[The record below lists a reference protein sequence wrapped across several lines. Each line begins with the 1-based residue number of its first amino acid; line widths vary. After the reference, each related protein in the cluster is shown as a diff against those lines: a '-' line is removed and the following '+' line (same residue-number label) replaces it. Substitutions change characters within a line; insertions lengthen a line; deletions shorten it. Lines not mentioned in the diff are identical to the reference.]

1 MTRNQQN
8 PRRFYLNGI
17 DWVVQGIQ
25 HKCQSVMGGDYQ
37 FLIISHLTGTPNAD
51 KLRACLQKLQEM
63 FPLLSGKLRR
73 NYLNLAPYW
82 QAANKVIPK
91 DILTVIQI
99 DESDNMEQTC
109 QGHLRIFLNTPFKC
123 DMPKLAAMLLSLPD
137 GSSRLALNFDHRLF
151 DAAGGEQLIV
161 ILNDLWNGA
170 EVNPSD
176 FIPHEGPW
184 LNEWR
189 HQFAC
194 GRTVNRAFIDIKK
207 QGIPSVLASNPIGSN
222 RYALIHLDEA
232 QFTSLVNRADIEA
245 GPMMLT
251 PYLVATIQEALHHIF
266 SRRGNSNSTCICP
279 MTVSLRQGR
288 RSDELFF
295 NRWSIMPMYS
305 SSESSHKKRRKEQV
319 ALFYTYIKTKL
330 PYCLSK
336 ASLLC
341 RPMPLPLIAKFSQ
354 KPFSS
359 TAGTATIA
367 LLNQMEFD
375 SPSLLGEEL
384 KDLYHVP
391 RIPPSPGLGIFMNRR
406 GSKLNVTLSW
416 VDGIINDDEL
426 EILSSSILQAT
437 NPTTEEI

>member
-1 MTRNQQN
+1 MTRNQKN

-17 DWVVQGIQ
+17 DWIVQGIQ
-25 HKCQSVMGGDYQ
+25 HNCQSVMGGDYQ
-37 FLIISHLTGTPNAD
+37 FLIISHLGGTPNAD
-51 KLRACLQKLQEM
+51 KLRACLHKLQEM

-82 QAANKVIPK
+82 QAPSKVTPK
-91 DILTVIQI
+91 GILTVIQLN
-99 DESDNMEQTC
+99 ESNSVEQAC
-109 QGHLRIFLNTPFKC
+109 QKHLTTFLNTPFVC
-123 DMPKLAAMLLSLPD
+123 DMPKLGAMLLNLPD

-161 ILNDLWNGA
+161 ILNDLWNGT

-176 FIPHEGPW
+176 FIAHEGPW

-189 HQFAC
+189 HQFEC

-207 QGIPSVLASNPIGSN
+207 QRVPSVFGSNTIGSN
-222 RYALIHLDEA
+222 RYALIHLDNA
-232 QFTSLVNRADIEA
+232 QFTSLANRADIEA

-251 PYLVATIQEALHHIF
+251 PYLVATIQQALHRIF
-266 SRRGNSNSTCICP
+266 SNRGNGNSTCVCP
-279 MTVSLRQGR
+279 MTVSLRQG

-305 SSESSHKKRRKEQV
+305 SSEISHKERLKEQV
-319 ALFYTYIKTKL
+319 RLFYTYIKTKL

-359 TAGTATIA
+359 TAGTAAIA
-367 LLNQMEFD
+367 LLKEMEFD

-384 KDLYHVP
+384 KNLYHVP
-391 RIPPSPGLGIFMNRR
+391 RIPPSPGLGIFMNKR
-406 GSKLNVTLSW
+406 GAKLNITLSW

-426 EILSSSILQAT
+426 EILSSSILQAAE
-437 NPTTEEI
+437 PI